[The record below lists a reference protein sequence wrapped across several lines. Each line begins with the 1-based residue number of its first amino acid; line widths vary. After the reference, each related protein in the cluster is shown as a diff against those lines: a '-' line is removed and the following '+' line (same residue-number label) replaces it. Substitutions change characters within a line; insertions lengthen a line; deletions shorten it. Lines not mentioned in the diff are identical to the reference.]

1 MLNPP
6 SSRQVRPRYTKL
18 LALVR
23 IADSAVIVASLWLA
37 AELLNATLDT
47 GYTPSAAHVYYVLG
61 AVVLY
66 QFFADYF
73 EVYRAWRGE
82 ALDSD
87 GLRLAWA
94 WLCAVGVLLAIVF
107 GLKAGADLSRLVTGA
122 WFGLSLLGL
131 ALVHGCGR
139 RGLAYLGGRGARR
152 AAVVGVNPLGQRLAE
167 AFGATPWLGH
177 RFAGYYDD
185 RAYHEARRLDCPEEL
200 LAGNLDDLAE
210 DARRGRVDEVFV
222 AMPLRSEH
230 RIMRL
235 LEVLA
240 DTTASVYF
248 VPDVFVFN
256 LVRSSL
262 DVVQGIPCIA
272 VYGSP
277 FRHEPVD
284 GFVKRAEDLVL
295 ATLALALLALPMLL
309 IAVAVRLESPG
320 PAIFRQTRYGM
331 RGEPIEVWK
340 FRTMA
345 VQEDGGEVR
354 QATRDDPRVTR
365 LGAFLRR
372 YSLDELPQ
380 FINVLQGRMS
390 VVGPRPHAVAHNEF
404 YRKQINGYMLRH
416 TIKPGITGLAQVNGC
431 RGETDTLDKMQRR
444 VVYDLEYI
452 SRWRVWLDLKI
463 IGQTVL
469 KVAGDPQAY

>member
-1 MLNPP
+1 MHTPP
-6 SSRQVRPRYTKL
+6 HSRQVRPRYTKL

-37 AELLNATLDT
+37 AELLNAVLGT
-47 GYTPSAAHVYYVLG
+47 GYAPSAAHVSYVLG

-82 ALDSD
+82 SLDS
-87 GLRLAWA
+87 GALRLAWA
-94 WLCAVGVLLAIVF
+94 WLCAAGALLALAF
-107 GLKAGADLSRLVTGA
+107 WAKAGVELSRLVTGV
-122 WFGLSLLGL
+122 WFGLSLAGL
-131 ALVHGCGR
+131 ALVHECGR
-139 RGLAYLGGRGARR
+139 WWLGRGRGARR
-152 AAVVGVNPLGQRLAE
+152 AVVVGVNPLGQRLAE
-167 AFGATPWLGH
+167 AFRQTPWLGH
-177 RFAGYYDD
+177 HFAGYYDD
-185 RAYHEARRLDCPEEL
+185 RAYQDARRLDCPEEL

-210 DARRGRVDEVFV
+210 DARRGRVDEIFV
-222 AMPLRSEH
+222 AMPLRSEQ

-235 LEVLA
+235 LDVLA

-284 GFVKRAEDLVL
+284 SFVKRAEDVVL
-295 ATLALALLALPMLL
+295 AGLALAALALPMLL
-309 IAVAVRLESPG
+309 IGVAVRLESQG

-340 FRTMA
+340 FRTMTVEENGA
-345 VQEDGGEVR
+345 GDVR
-354 QATRDDPRVTR
+354 QATRGDPRVTR
-365 LGAFLRR
+365 LGAVLRR

-404 YRKQINGYMLRH
+404 YRKQISGYMLRH

-431 RGETDTLDKMQRR
+431 RGETDTLDKMERR
-444 VVYDLEYI
+444 IVYDLEYI
-452 SRWRVWLDLKI
+452 SRWRVWLDLQI
-463 IGQTVL
+463 IGQTVW